1 MPESDYFKQ
10 PLPCCAGTA
19 GGRNNRFA
27 QAAFKAGRYP
37 IMHQIYEVALLG
49 GWDDEGQGMEKGSK
63 ALPFIKNVATH
74 ISE

>member
-1 MPESDYFKQ
+1 
-10 PLPCCAGTA
+10 
-19 GGRNNRFA
+19 
-27 QAAFKAGRYP
+27 
-37 IMHQIYEVALLG
+37 MHQIREVALLG